1 MDRQSENRALI
12 SDLTDGELDE
22 ARLDEVISLLAEDDE
37 ACLAW
42 EAYHLTRDVLRH
54 GAVTSDVA
62 LGRSGASIVGELRK
76 RLQQE
81 TIEPLTVDTA
91 RVPPLH
97 AVRVAVLA
105 ERPEAANAPVFRW
118 RLVAGVSS
126 MAAVAAVGWALVVS
140 QPASE
145 RSGALL
151 AQSQVPAQAVA
162 VVQPAQ
168 ADAQAVMLRD
178 PQLDELL
185 AAHKQFA
192 GSSALQSPA
201 GFLRNATFEGPVR

>member
-1 MDRQSENRALI
+1 MDRLSENRALI

-54 GAVTSDVA
+54 GAVMSEVA
-62 LGRSGASIVGELRK
+62 VGRVSASFMGELRQ

-81 TIEPLTVDTA
+81 TIEPLAVDAA
-91 RVPPLH
+91 RQPSLPQVQ
-97 AVRVAVLA
+97 VAALT

-126 MAAVAAVGWALVVS
+126 MAAVAAVGWALVAS
-140 QPASE
+140 QPAAE

-151 AQSQVPAQAVA
+151 AQSQAPAQTVA
-162 VVQPAQ
+162 VVQPVQ

-201 GFLRNATFEGPVR
+201 GFLRNATFEGSDR